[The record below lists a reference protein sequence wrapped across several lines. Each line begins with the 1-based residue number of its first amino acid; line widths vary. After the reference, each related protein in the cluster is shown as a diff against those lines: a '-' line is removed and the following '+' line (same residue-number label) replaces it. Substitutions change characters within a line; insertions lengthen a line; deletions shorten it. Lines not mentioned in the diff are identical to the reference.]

1 MSVCF
6 ACSLYVVGNIFV
18 GFQLDSMVAG
28 SALLRNRAEVLKKNK
43 N

>member
-18 GFQLDSMVAG
+18 GVQLDSMVAG
-28 SALLRNRAEVLKKNK
+28 RVLCLIEEQGGGFEKK
-43 N
+43 